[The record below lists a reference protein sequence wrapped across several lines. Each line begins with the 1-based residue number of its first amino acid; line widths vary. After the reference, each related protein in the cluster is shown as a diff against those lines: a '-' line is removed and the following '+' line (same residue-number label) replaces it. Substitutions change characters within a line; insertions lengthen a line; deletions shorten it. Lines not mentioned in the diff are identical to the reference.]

1 MRNEMEVSKGNH
13 KLGKDTLIFN
23 MGPATDCPSRQAG
36 FCKVADK
43 CYAMKAERMYKQSLP
58 YRRRQ
63 ADYWKT
69 NDASKIAADLNKHL
83 KRKFKV
89 PVAYVRFNES
99 GDFYGQEDV
108 EKLKAVARLVDIT
121 IYGFT
126 ARSDLNYE
134 GLPDNL
140 VINGSSFM
148 VDNSF
153 TAVPES
159 EISSEDVKCEGN
171 CRECDKCKSKNG
183 LAIKVAYH

>member
-23 MGPATDCPSRQAG
+23 MGPATECPSRKAG
-36 FCKVADK
+36 FCKLPER

-63 ADYWKT
+63 AAYWKSRT
-69 NDASKIAADLNKHL
+69 AEQIAADLNRHL
-83 KRKFKV
+83 ERKFKV
-89 PVAYVRFNES
+89 PITYVRFNES

-108 EKLKAVARLVDIT
+108 EKLKEIAKRVSVT

-126 ARSDLNYE
+126 ARSDLKYE

-148 VDNSF
+148 IDNSF
-153 TAVPES
+153 TAVAKDEVGS
-159 EISSEDVKCEGN
+159 QDIVCSGN
-171 CRECDKCKSKNG
+171 CRECDLCKNKHG
-183 LAIKVAYH
+183 LKIKVVYH

>member
-1 MRNEMEVSKGNH
+1 MKNDMEVSKGNH

-36 FCKVADK
+36 FCKVPDI

-63 ADYWKT
+63 AEYWK
-69 NDASKIAADLNKHL
+69 NSSAEKIAADLNSHL
-83 KRKFKV
+83 RRKFKV
-89 PVAYVRFNES
+89 PVSYVRFNES

-108 EKLKAVARLVDIT
+108 EKLKEVARRVPVT

-126 ARSDLNYE
+126 ARSDLQFE

-159 EISSEDVKCEGN
+159 EVREGDVVCAGDCRN
-171 CRECDKCKSKNG
+171 CDLCKNKNG
-183 LAIKVAYH
+183 NNIKVVYH

>member
-1 MRNEMEVSKGNH
+1 MKIDMEVSKGNH
-13 KLGKDTLIFN
+13 KLGKDTIIFN
-23 MGPATDCPSRQAG
+23 MGPATDCPSRKAG

-58 YRRRQ
+58 YRQRQ
-63 ADYWKT
+63 AVYWKT
-69 NDASKIAADLNKHL
+69 NSAEKIAEDLNRHIA
-83 KRKFKV
+83 RKFKI
-89 PVAYVRFNES
+89 PVSYVRFNES

-108 EKLKAVARLVDIT
+108 EKLKEIARRVPLT

-126 ARSDLNYE
+126 ARSDLKYE

-148 VDNSF
+148 IDNSF

-159 EISSEDVKCEGN
+159 EISSEDVVCEGN
-171 CRECDKCKSKNG
+171 CRECDKCKNKSG
-183 LAIKVAYH
+183 LDIKVVFH